1 MKIDEE
7 KIRHFVKEK
16 IKNAGIAHGFD
27 HIECVVNM
35 AKKIAL
41 AENADLRIVVPSAC
55 LHDIVPR
62 NEVERFDLHTEKS
75 LEKRD
80 LNNYGRKKNIP

>member
-41 AENADLRIVVPSAC
+41 AENAV
-55 LHDIVPR
+55 
-62 NEVERFDLHTEKS
+62 
-75 LEKRD
+75 
-80 LNNYGRKKNIP
+80 Y